1 LQSPCNIVT
10 VIHIMAI
17 NIRNQRIE
25 AAVERVRRRRNLVS
39 RAAAA
44 VVLLEEAI
52 QADKTP
58 KHPKATGRKG
68 IAS

>member
-1 LQSPCNIVT
+1 
-10 VIHIMAI
+10 MAI